1 MIVKKKVWM
10 LSLALLICSCSPER
24 TVKHSTIEGYKLIS
38 LNDSESEVNELTK
51 ILKGGTQD
59 IYEIQDI
66 YIAPDSSLVL
76 ATNLETSWM
85 LLRNN
90 KGEKIKIMFNSLMVP
105 MMRGSTVEEGPIFSI
120 GRKMRVYFNSQG
132 ELIYYVVLNN
142 DGHSI
147 L

>member
-76 ATNLETSWM
+76 GTNLETSWM

-90 KGEKIKIMFNSLMVP
+90 KGERIKIMFNSLMVP

-120 GRKMRVYFNSQG
+120 GRKMRVYFNGQG